1 MLLKS
6 PLWEVGNKSRS
17 RPESYL
23 AISVL
28 DPTIEYKHLGEI
40 FPISW
45 FSMPAYVFLSVSRSM
60 ALDYET
66 FRGMV
71 LSIVE
76 DCSSFDFGRIPRLS
90 SAQEA
95 RVFMYL
101 LPLICGLKKKVWKM
115 IFGALL
121 PQDANIE
128 GAYKRATKLLFI
140 LKNTSKRIV
149 YCALNRRLF
158 F

>member
-1 MLLKS
+1 
-6 PLWEVGNKSRS
+6 
-17 RPESYL
+17 
-23 AISVL
+23 
-28 DPTIEYKHLGEI
+28 
-40 FPISW
+40 
-45 FSMPAYVFLSVSRSM
+45 M
-60 ALDYET
+60 ALDYEA

-115 IFGALL
+115 IFGTLL
-121 PQDANIE
+121 PQEANIE
-128 GAYKRATKLLFI
+128 GAYKRATKLLAGWKKI
-140 LKNTSKRIV
+140 SLRVTHCGLDCRALCLGPTPAQVKKNLIACNKKCSLRIGKCCGHKFDPKV
-149 YCALNRRLF
+149 RSIFVCCI
-158 F
+158 

>member
-1 MLLKS
+1 
-6 PLWEVGNKSRS
+6 
-17 RPESYL
+17 
-23 AISVL
+23 
-28 DPTIEYKHLGEI
+28 
-40 FPISW
+40 
-45 FSMPAYVFLSVSRSM
+45 M

-121 PQDANIE
+121 PEGENIE
-128 GAYKRATKLLFI
+128 AAHNKAKKLLAVSGR
-140 LKNTSKRIV
+140 K
-149 YCALNRRLF
+149 
-158 F
+158 